1 MSRIASIPLLFGF
14 VLALASSLPAGANT
28 PMRRY
33 ITLDRTDYVTAGVGG
48 ISAPAALG
56 GATGTLTVDGVSGTV
71 ALALL
76 YWNGIDIDMPELG
89 LTGGDADYDE
99 PDIEFEDTPL
109 SGTLVAHHGN
119 NDCWPSDPQPPS
131 AAVYRADVTAF
142 VAARGNGDY
151 TFAGMADK
159 PGHSVNGVSLI
170 VYFDDGNP
178 ANDYKVTHFE
188 GMQSNT
194 EEFRFAF
201 NLDYAGGA
209 VDAVLHVSDGQ
220 SLLNDGPFYWDAP
233 GPIPDLAHNE
243 IGYYDLYD
251 GQPPWAG
258 ESVPQ
263 LGHPRNNTAPGLWD
277 IQHMPLT
284 ALYGPPKSYPTEVRY
299 NLTSDCVSLQVAQI
313 VQPADPQPP
322 MLSPNPFDFGDVVIG
337 TQSATQRFTLTNLL
351 PAPIDVGSPQIGVSQ
366 YVIIGETCGG
376 ATVAPGDSCWIDVA
390 YSAFYDISAFDV
402 PLIVPFNDPVH
413 QGASI
418 RAFRRRAGWSVL
430 ARRVRQARMRVSR
443 YARAWQHRFRALRR
457 DEHRHAAGHHHA
469 FGLADAGLCRLQQW
483 LPRRCRDGARR
494 DLRGRRCVRAA
505 VGRAPQRLAGGRI
518 HGRGLR

>member
-1 MSRIASIPLLFGF
+1 MSRTASIPLLFGF
-14 VLALASSLPAGANT
+14 ALALASSLPAGANT

-56 GATGTLTVDGVSGTV
+56 GATGTLTVAGVSGTV
-71 ALALL
+71 SLALL

-109 SGTLVAHHGN
+109 TGTLVAHHGN

-131 AAVYRADVTAF
+131 AALYRADVTAF

-243 IGYYDLYD
+243 IRYDHLYD

-351 PAPIDVGSPQIGVSQ
+351 PDPIDVGSPQIGVSQ
-366 YVIIGETCGG
+366 YVIVGETCGG

-402 PLIVPFNDPVH
+402 PLI
-413 QGASI
+413 
-418 RAFRRRAGWSVL
+418 
-430 ARRVRQARMRVSR
+430 ARQHGIEQRQ
-443 YARAWQHRFRALRR
+443 
-457 DEHRHAAGHHHA
+457 
-469 FGLADAGLCRLQQW
+469 
-483 LPRRCRDGARR
+483 
-494 DLRGRRCVRAA
+494 
-505 VGRAPQRLAGGRI
+505 
-518 HGRGLR
+518 